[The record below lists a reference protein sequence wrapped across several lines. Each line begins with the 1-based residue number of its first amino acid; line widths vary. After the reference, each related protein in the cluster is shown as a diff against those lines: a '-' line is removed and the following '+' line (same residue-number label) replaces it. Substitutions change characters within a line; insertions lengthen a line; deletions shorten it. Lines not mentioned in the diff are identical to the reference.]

1 MNILRVKGTAWLAY
15 NGNKGILID
24 TGLKRNTRTILR
36 KIKKIGIDV
45 PIIFL
50 THTHYDHAGGAED
63 IRSTLGAKVVV
74 GEKEA
79 ECLRNGHT
87 PVPKGT
93 LKITKWIGRAGHDI
107 DAKHREYYSPVKQ
120 DIIQITEPQ
129 SLEEFGINGTAIP
142 LGGHSAGSIGLKID
156 EHFFSGDNV
165 FGILGAIYPI
175 FADYEDE
182 IKDAWKIILDSG
194 AKKIYPGHGHIVTGE
209 TLKRRY
215 NARYGRNKK
224 EQSGD

>member
-15 NGNKGILID
+15 RGDTGVLID
-24 TGLKRNTRTILR
+24 TGLRRNAKQI
-36 KIKKIGIDV
+36 IKKIETLGIKV

-50 THTHYDHAGGAED
+50 THTHYDHVGNAEEL
-63 IRSTLGAKVVV
+63 RLALGAKVVV

-79 ECLRNGHT
+79 ECLRTGHT

-93 LKITKWIGRAGHDI
+93 LAITRLISRAGHDI
-107 DAKHREYYSPVKQ
+107 DAKRREYYKPVKE
-120 DIIQITEPQ
+120 DIVEINEQQPLNEY
-129 SLEEFGINGTAIP
+129 GIDGTAYP
-142 LGGHSAGSIGLKID
+142 LGGHSVGSIGLRIN

-165 FGILGAIYPI
+165 FGILGAIYPV

-182 IKDAWKIILDSG
+182 MQAAWKIILDSG
-194 AKKIYPGHGHIVTGE
+194 AEKIYPGHGHIISGE

-215 NARYGRNKK
+215 NARYSKK
-224 EQSGD
+224 